1 MPEETI
7 DGSNLETQ
15 DDQSSNQ
22 AEPGNVQVQ
31 TGTVQPEQTQTTQPP
46 QTNIPEQYRD
56 KTAEELLHELQKRD
70 SMLGRYRAEVGNL
83 RQTRQQFQQP
93 PVYNQQIPS
102 SLPGQEA
109 LGQRAGQQMPTQ
121 FNEAFWEKPAET
133 LAQIVE
139 PIVERKVNQGIQSYQ
154 QIEVQRQQ
162 QAVMGRAQ
170 WISSI
175 DDDEL
180 QNLRLEENFSA
191 EHEALMESLA
201 KRDQEVLNKL
211 RDPNLSEQGVRDAVR
226 SLYAKADKILKG
238 QLQDPEKL
246 KAFNAAT
253 KQAAA
258 NGAPATRASS
268 TATTSSSPI
277 DKWGEID
284 PRLPEEY
291 GWMAELV
298 NKSNS

>member
-1 MPEETI
+1 MLEGTI
-7 DGSNLETQ
+7 DGSNLELQ

-22 AEPGNVQVQ
+22 AEPVNEQVQ
-31 TGTVQPEQTQTTQPP
+31 TETVQPETPTTPQPP

-56 KTAEELLHELQKRD
+56 KAPEELIHELQKRD

-83 RQTRQQFQQP
+83 RQARQMYPQNN

-109 LGQRAGQQMPTQ
+109 SGQRSGQLPPQI
-121 FNEAFWEKPAET
+121 NETFWEKPAET

-154 QIEVQRQQ
+154 QQEIQRQQ
-162 QAVMGRAQ
+162 QAAMGRAQ

-201 KRDQEVLNKL
+201 KRDAEIVNKL
-211 RDPNLSEQGVRDAVR
+211 RDPSLTEQGVRDAVR
-226 SLYAKADKILKG
+226 NLYAKADKILKG

-258 NGAPATRASS
+258 NGAPASRASQTS
-268 TATTSSSPI
+268 TSSSPI
-277 DKWGEID
+277 DKWGAID

-291 GWMAELV
+291 GWMADLV